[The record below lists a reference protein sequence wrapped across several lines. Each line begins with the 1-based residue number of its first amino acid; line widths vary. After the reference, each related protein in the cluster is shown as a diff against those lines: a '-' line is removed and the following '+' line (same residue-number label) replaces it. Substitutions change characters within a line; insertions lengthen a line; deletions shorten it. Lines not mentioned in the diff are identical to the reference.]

1 MIRIQLISTMKKI
14 ATIIILSLNSFLIF
28 AQNIPNFQRPDF
40 LQKDSIKSSLDANV
54 QVFYYYKSTKSKPK
68 PLVVQLHSWSNAA
81 DSLKTAF
88 LAPEAKNKD
97 WNYIFPNFRGVN
109 NHAKACCS
117 EFVITDIDEAI
128 DWALKN
134 MKVDSDQI
142 YVAGVS
148 GGGYATLAMYMKS
161 RHEIRGF
168 SAWASISD
176 LSAWYVESVERKN
189 KYATEIIKCTDSG
202 EKLDVNKAKNRSPLF
217 WKTPVKKRTN
227 SYLQIFAG
235 IHDGYTGSV
244 PISHSINFYNKL
256 LDDAKEPDLEKFISD
271 QDKSM
276 MLKTQSFLNKKP
288 YKLLGDRAI
297 VYQKSSKKIT
307 LTIFEGTHEMLNQVV
322 LDLISKK

>member
-1 MIRIQLISTMKKI
+1 MKKT
-14 ATIIILSLNSFLIF
+14 ALFVLLSLNSLLIS

-40 LQKDSIKSSLDANV
+40 LKKDSIKSSLDNNV
-54 QVFYYYKSTKSKPK
+54 QVFYYYKSTESKPK

-81 DSLKTAF
+81 DSLKAAF

-117 EFVITDIDEAI
+117 EFVLADIDEAI

-134 MKVDSDQI
+134 MKVDLDQI

-161 RHEIRGF
+161 RHKIRGF

-176 LSAWYVESVERKN
+176 LSAWYFESVERKN
-189 KYATEIIKCTDSG
+189 KYATDIIKCTDSG
-202 EKLDVNKAKNRSPLF
+202 EKLDEQKARDRSPLF
-217 WKTPVKKRTN
+217 WKIPIKKRRN
-227 SYLQIFAG
+227 STLQIYAG

-256 LDDAKEPDLEKFISD
+256 LIDANEPDLEKFISD
-271 QDKSM
+271 QDKSIM
-276 MLKTQSFLNKKP
+276 IKTQSFPNKKQ
-288 YKLLGDRAI
+288 YKPLGDREI
-297 VYQKSSKKIT
+297 VYQKTSKKIT
-307 LTIFEGTHEMLNQVV
+307 LTIFEGTHEMLNKVV
-322 LDLISKK
+322 LDRISKK

>member
-1 MIRIQLISTMKKI
+1 MKK
-14 ATIIILSLNSFLIF
+14 ATIIILLFLHSFLIL

-40 LQKDSIKSSLDANV
+40 LKKDIIKSRIDANV
-54 QVFYYYKSTKSKPK
+54 QVFYYYKSSQSKPR

-88 LAPEAKNKD
+88 LAPESKNKD

-117 EFVITDIDEAI
+117 EFVIGDIDEAI
-128 DWALKN
+128 DWAIKN
-134 MKVDSDQI
+134 LNVDLSQI

-176 LSAWYVESVERKN
+176 LSAWYRESVERKN
-189 KYATEIIKCTDSG
+189 KYAAEILKCTDSG
-202 EKLDVNKAKNRSPLF
+202 ERIDENKARDRSPLY
-217 WKTPVKKRTN
+217 WKTPVKMRKN
-227 SYLQIFAG
+227 SSLQIYAG

-244 PISHSINFYNKL
+244 PISQSIDFYNKL
-256 LDDAKEPDLEKFISD
+256 LVDAKECDTEKFISEN
-271 QDKSM
+271 DKTI
-276 MLKTQSFLNKKP
+276 LIKTQSFPNKKSYRP
-288 YKLLGDRAI
+288 LGDRAI
-297 VYQKSSKKIT
+297 LYQKTSQKIS
-307 LTIFEGTHEMLNQVV
+307 LTIFEGTHEMLNTEV
-322 LDLISKK
+322 LDLLSKNNK

>member
-1 MIRIQLISTMKKI
+1 MKKI
-14 ATIIILSLNSFLIF
+14 ATIIILSLNCFSIF

-40 LQKDSIKSSLDANV
+40 LQKDSIQSSLDANV
-54 QVFYYYKSTKSKPK
+54 QIFYYYKSTESKPK

-117 EFVITDIDEAI
+117 EFVIADIDEAI

-134 MKVDSDQI
+134 MRVDLNQI

-161 RHEIRGF
+161 RHKIRGF

-176 LSAWYVESVERKN
+176 LSAWYLQSVERKN
-189 KYATEIIKCTDSG
+189 KYAAEIIKCTDSG
-202 EKLDVNKAKNRSPLF
+202 EKLDEQKAKTRSPLF
-217 WKTPVKKRTN
+217 WKTPVEKRTN
-227 SYLQIFAG
+227 SILQIYAG

-244 PISHSINFYNKL
+244 PISQSIDFYNKL
-256 LDDAKEPDLEKFISD
+256 LADHKEPALEKFISD
-271 QDKSM
+271 SDKSIM
-276 MLKTQSFLNKKP
+276 IKTQSFPNQKK
-288 YKLLGDRAI
+288 YKPLGDRGI
-297 VYQKSSKKIT
+297 LYQKTSKKIT
-307 LTIFEGTHEMLNQVV
+307 LTIFEGTHEMLNKVV

>member
-1 MIRIQLISTMKKI
+1 MKEI
-14 ATIIILSLNSFLIF
+14 AILLLLNSFLTF

-40 LQKDSIKSSLDANV
+40 LKKDSIKSSLDKNI
-54 QVFYYYKSTKSKPK
+54 QVFYYYKSTELEPK

-117 EFVITDIDEAI
+117 EFVIADIDEAI

-134 MKVDSDQI
+134 MKVDLEQI

-161 RHEIRGF
+161 RHKIRGF

-176 LSAWYVESVERKN
+176 LPAWYLESVERKN
-189 KYATEIIKCTDSG
+189 KYASDIIKCTDSAG
-202 EKLDVNKAKNRSPLF
+202 NLDEQKARDRSPLF
-217 WKTPVKKRTN
+217 WKIPVRKRRN
-227 SYLQIFAG
+227 STLQIYAG

-244 PISHSINFYNKL
+244 PISQSINFYNKL
-256 LDDAKEPDLEKFISD
+256 LIDANEPDLGKFISA
-271 QDKSM
+271 QDKSIM
-276 MLKTQSFLNKKP
+276 IKTQAFPTKKK
-288 YKLLGDRAI
+288 YKPLGDREI
-297 VYQKSSKKIT
+297 VYQKTSQRIT
-307 LTIFEGTHEMLNQVV
+307 LTIFEGTHEMLNEVV
-322 LDLISKK
+322 LDRISKK

>member
-1 MIRIQLISTMKKI
+1 MKKI
-14 ATIIILSLNSFLIF
+14 VIIVVLLLSSFVIF

-40 LQKDSIKSSLDANV
+40 LKKDSIKSSLDNNV
-54 QVFYYYKSTKSKPK
+54 QVFYYYKSTEFKRK
-68 PLVVQLHSWSNAA
+68 PLVVQLHSWSNVA

-97 WNYIFPNFRGVN
+97 WNYIFPNFRGIN

-117 EFVITDIDEAI
+117 EFVIADIDEAI

-134 MKVDSDQI
+134 MKVDLDQI

-161 RHEIRGF
+161 RHQIRGF

-176 LSAWYVESVERKN
+176 LSAWYNESVERKN
-189 KYATEIIKCTDSG
+189 KYAAEIIKCTDSD
-202 EKLDVNKAKNRSPLF
+202 EKIDEQKARNRSPLF
-217 WKTPVKKRTN
+217 WKTPIKKRSN
-227 SYLQIFAG
+227 STLQIYAG

-256 LDDAKEPDLEKFISD
+256 LIDAHEPDLEKFISD
-271 QDKSM
+271 QDKSI
-276 MLKTQSFLNKKP
+276 LIKTQSFPSDKK
-288 YKLLGDRAI
+288 YKTLGTVAI
-297 VYQKSSKKIT
+297 VYQKTSKRIT
-307 LTIFEGTHEMLNQVV
+307 LTIFEGTHEMLNKVV
-322 LDLISKK
+322 LDSISK